1 MAVRSGAN
9 RYENVYRLAM
19 CNNCEQETTIMK
31 TEEPKKKL
39 CNGCDT
45 WKELEAFH
53 INHAK
58 KDGRESQCKD
68 CRNKTKQINK
78 SRMKAAETE
87 FMDQKNDPAPVT
99 HPVDAAPQSVSLP
112 MVMPAHD
119 FSMQYTLT
127 LDFSEYPYLLEN
139 LKKDAFKQF
148 RTTENHLLSI
158 LDGHL
163 KMVDYLTA

>member
-1 MAVRSGAN
+1 
-9 RYENVYRLAM
+9 
-19 CNNCEQETTIMK
+19 MK
-31 TEEPKKKL
+31 NEEPKKKL

-68 CRNKTKQINK
+68 CRNKTKQIHK

-87 FMDQKNDPAPVT
+87 FMEQKQNASPFDAPIVIDSSEPSFSPEFDPYLST
-99 HPVDAAPQSVSLP
+99 
-112 MVMPAHD
+112 
-119 FSMQYTLT
+119 QYVLS

-139 LKKDAFKQF
+139 LKKDAKNWF
-148 RTTENHLLSI
+148 RTTEYHLLAI
-158 LDGHL
+158 LDEHL
-163 KMVDYLTA
+163 KLVASLSA